1 MEVKVSKDGYIWFT
15 AIKEEMILECR
26 IVSAV
31 CDVED
36 RCHLSGCVRFHLL
49 EEGLEVD
56 ALKKAIRQRL
66 NPKPIHLGL
75 PELDLGHRARVQPLV
90 QIFCGILTQHLLRLK
105 VDKYCIFPCS

>member
-1 MEVKVSKDGYIWFT
+1 MSREGYIWLT
-15 AIKEEMILECR
+15 IVKEEIILERR
-26 IVSAV
+26 IVGTVSNI
-31 CDVED
+31 ED
-36 RCHLSGCVRFHLL
+36 GCHLSGCVRFHLL

-90 QIFCGILTQHLLRLK
+90 QIFCGILTQHLLRLQVAK
-105 VDKYCIFPCS
+105 FCIFPRS